1 MSVQESFRHDPEV
14 KVLIATDHEPVALNV
29 LSAERQR
36 NMRKIAQK
44 YGINSV
50 ADLLKQLRAEGL
62 AILVVEHD
70 MEFVMNLAD
79 RVSVLDFG
87 QMIAQGTPKE
97 IQQHPAVLQAYLGG
111 VA

>member
-1 MSVQESFRHDPEV
+1 
-14 KVLIATDHEPVALNV
+14 
-29 LSAERQR
+29 
-36 NMRKIAQK
+36 
-44 YGINSV
+44 
-50 ADLLKQLRAEGL
+50 
-62 AILVVEHD
+62 